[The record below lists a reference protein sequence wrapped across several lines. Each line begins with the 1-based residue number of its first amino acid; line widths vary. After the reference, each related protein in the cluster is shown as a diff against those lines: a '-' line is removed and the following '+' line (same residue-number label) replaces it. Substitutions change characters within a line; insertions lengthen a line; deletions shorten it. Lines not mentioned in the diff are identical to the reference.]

1 MLLRTIRSRLLGL
14 VLATVIP
21 LVAVILG
28 GLGSQLRADQ
38 DEAKER
44 VLDEARLLAAQVDD
58 HIGNLENLLL
68 GVSQAVSTR
77 LADANANDALL
88 RQVKQELPDYIANIL
103 LFAPDGSNIGSSWDA
118 NVRRFYAG
126 DRAYFQQ
133 VVAGQHFA
141 IGDVIRTK
149 LSGEWVVTVASPVND
164 QTGRLRAVIAV
175 GTKLER
181 FQNALRMQD
190 LPAGSVVRI
199 VNQDG
204 IVVAQSDNGP
214 NWIGRDLSGSEDV
227 AQGLAAKE
235 LSALAATWPD
245 HVKRTTASST
255 AHRVPWLVSVGFPS
269 EFGSQAVLAH
279 LKWGGAFTGIS
290 LLAGF
295 AIAWM
300 LSGRIV
306 GPLRQLERDAMAI
319 AGGDLAHR
327 SAVKSDDEV
336 GILADAFN
344 CMAESIE
351 HRQFELQESKN
362 TLAAVIDASPVG
374 IVCSD
379 LNRRI
384 ALWNRAAEKL
394 YGYTAAEAIGTSVQ
408 IVPHE
413 GYAESLEMYQ
423 RARNGE
429 TIRNNE
435 VLRQRKD
442 GSLVHV
448 KIAAAPMYDPEG
460 AIRGVAWAHQDITE
474 RRKAEAQL
482 ERLAHY
488 DPLTGLPNRLSLQKI
503 LGRLLAGDGAK
514 RPISVALFDLDSFKD
529 VNDTLGHSVGDQL
542 LVEVAHRF
550 VEATQN
556 RDKVQVFRL
565 GGDEFVLVVPEC
577 GDPRVVGEI
586 VDTVL
591 SRLAQSFE
599 INEHSVRIGG
609 SAGIAIAPSD
619 GTNVDELLANAD
631 LALYQAKSTGGRT
644 RRFFLPVHRAQVQ
657 ARRVLD
663 LELTRA
669 YVDREFEIYY
679 QPEIRLIDGA
689 TVGAEA
695 LLRWRH
701 PERGILMPGAFIET
715 LATNA
720 VALEVGRWIIL
731 TACQRA
737 ATWRSMGLSL
747 DRIGINVFP
756 PQFQGDV
763 LLKAIDD
770 ALRETH
776 LPPESIEVE
785 ITENSTLN
793 HDDALETL
801 QKLHERG
808 VRIAFDDFGTGYAS
822 LSYLTRFP
830 LSRIKID
837 RSFVRKIPDDAD
849 AAAIVRSLIVM
860 AHNLGLGVIAEG
872 VETEAQAAFLLA
884 EGCEEAQGFLY
895 CEPVSAVDF
904 ERHLRAKQLANKAAH
919 RLAHG
924 LKGRNG
930 NGRRHTLRSAGRRRS
945 E

>member
-1 MLLRTIRSRLLGL
+1 LGL

-28 GLGSQLRADQ
+28 GLGSQLRDDQ
-38 DEAKER
+38 DEATER
-44 VLDEARLLAAQVDD
+44 VLDEARLLAAQVDN

-68 GVSQAVSTR
+68 GVSQAVSPR
-77 LADANANDALL
+77 LADTNANDALL
-88 RQVKQELPDYIANIL
+88 RQIKKDLPDYIANIL
-103 LFAPDGSNIGSSWDA
+103 PFAPDGSNIGSSMDA
-118 NVRRFYAG
+118 DVKRFYAG
-126 DRAYFQQ
+126 DRSYFRQ
-133 VVAGQHFA
+133 VMAGQRLA

-149 LSGEWVVTVASPVND
+149 LTGEWVVAVASPVKD

-175 GTKLER
+175 GTKLDR
-181 FQNALRMQD
+181 FQEALRMQSA
-190 LPAGSVVRI
+190 PGGSVVRV

-214 NWIGRDLSGSEDV
+214 YWIGRDLSGSEDV
-227 AQGLAAKE
+227 AQALAAKE
-235 LSALAATWPD
+235 SSGLAIWPD
-245 HVKRTTASST
+245 QVKRISASST
-255 AHRVPWLVSVGFPS
+255 AHRVPWLVSVGFPT
-269 EFGSQAVLAH
+269 EFGSRAVINH

-306 GPLRQLERDAMAI
+306 GPLRQLERDALAI
-319 AGGDLAHR
+319 AGGDLSHR
-327 SAVKSDDEV
+327 SVVKSGDEV
-336 GILADAFN
+336 GNLADAFN
-344 CMAESIE
+344 CMAESVE
-351 HRQFELQESKN
+351 RRQFEIQESKN

-379 LNRRI
+379 LDRRI

-408 IVPHE
+408 IVPPE
-413 GYAESLEMYQ
+413 GEAESLEMYQ
-423 RARNGE
+423 RARSGE
-429 TIRNNE
+429 TIRNKD

-448 KIAAAPMYDPEG
+448 KVAAAPMHSPEG

-474 RRKAEAQL
+474 RRRAEAQL

-503 LGRLLAGDGAK
+503 LGRLLAGDSVK

-542 LVEVAHRF
+542 LVEVAH
-550 VEATQN
+550 
-556 RDKVQVFRL
+556 L
-565 GGDEFVLVVPEC
+565 
-577 GDPRVVGEI
+577 
-586 VDTVL
+586 
-591 SRLAQSFE
+591 
-599 INEHSVRIGG
+599 GG

-619 GTNVDELLANAD
+619 GANVDELLANAD

-669 YVDREFEIYY
+669 YADREFEIYY
-679 QPEIRLIDGA
+679 QPQVRLINGA
-689 TVGAEA
+689 STVGAEA

-731 TACQRA
+731 AACQQA
-737 ATWRSMGLSL
+737 ATWRAMGLRL
-747 DRIGINVFP
+747 DRIGINVFL

-763 LLKAIDD
+763 
-770 ALRETH
+770 
-776 LPPESIEVE
+776 
-785 ITENSTLN
+785 
-793 HDDALETL
+793 
-801 QKLHERG
+801 
-808 VRIAFDDFGTGYAS
+808 
-822 LSYLTRFP
+822 
-830 LSRIKID
+830 
-837 RSFVRKIPDDAD
+837 
-849 AAAIVRSLIVM
+849 
-860 AHNLGLGVIAEG
+860 
-872 VETEAQAAFLLA
+872 
-884 EGCEEAQGFLY
+884 C
-895 CEPVSAVDF
+895 
-904 ERHLRAKQLANKAAH
+904 
-919 RLAHG
+919 
-924 LKGRNG
+924 
-930 NGRRHTLRSAGRRRS
+930 
-945 E
+945 

>member
-1 MLLRTIRSRLLGL
+1 MLLRSIRSRLLGL

-28 GLGSQLRADQ
+28 GLGSQLRDDQ
-38 DEAKER
+38 DEATER
-44 VLDEARLLAAQVDD
+44 VLDEARLLAAQVDN

-68 GVSQAVSTR
+68 GVSQAVSPR
-77 LADANANDALL
+77 LADTNANDALL
-88 RQVKQELPDYIANIL
+88 RQIKKDLPDYIANIL
-103 LFAPDGSNIGSSWDA
+103 PFAPDGSNIGSSMDA
-118 NVRRFYAG
+118 DVKRFYAG
-126 DRAYFQQ
+126 DRSYFRQ
-133 VVAGQHFA
+133 VMAGQRRA
-141 IGDVIRTK
+141 LGDVIRTK
-149 LSGEWVVTVASPVND
+149 LTGEWVVAVASPVKD

-175 GTKLER
+175 GTKLDR
-181 FQNALRMQD
+181 FQEALRMQSA
-190 LPAGSVVRI
+190 PGGSVVRV

-214 NWIGRDLSGSEDV
+214 YWIGRDLSGSEDV
-227 AQGLAAKE
+227 AQALAAKE
-235 LSALAATWPD
+235 SSGLAIWPD
-245 HVKRTTASST
+245 QVKRISASST
-255 AHRVPWLVSVGFPS
+255 AHRVPWLVSVGFPT
-269 EFGSQAVLAH
+269 EFGSRAVINH

-306 GPLRQLERDAMAI
+306 GPLRQLERDALAI
-319 AGGDLAHR
+319 AGGDLSHR
-327 SAVKSDDEV
+327 SVVKSGDEV
-336 GILADAFN
+336 GNLADAFN
-344 CMAESIE
+344 CMAESVE
-351 HRQFELQESKN
+351 RRQFEIQESKN

-379 LNRRI
+379 LDRRI

-408 IVPHE
+408 IVPPE
-413 GYAESLEMYQ
+413 GEAESLEMYQ
-423 RARNGE
+423 RARSGE
-429 TIRNNE
+429 TIRNKD

-448 KIAAAPMYDPEG
+448 KVAAAPMHSPEG

-474 RRKAEAQL
+474 RRRAEAQL

-503 LGRLLAGDGAK
+503 LGRLLAGDSVK

-542 LVEVAHRF
+542 LVEVAH
-550 VEATQN
+550 
-556 RDKVQVFRL
+556 L
-565 GGDEFVLVVPEC
+565 
-577 GDPRVVGEI
+577 
-586 VDTVL
+586 
-591 SRLAQSFE
+591 
-599 INEHSVRIGG
+599 GG

-619 GTNVDELLANAD
+619 GANVDELLANAD

-669 YVDREFEIYY
+669 YADREFEIYY
-679 QPEIRLIDGA
+679 QPQVRLINGA
-689 TVGAEA
+689 STVGAEA

-731 TACQRA
+731 AACQQA
-737 ATWRSMGLSL
+737 ATWRAMGLRL

-770 ALRETH
+770 ALRETN
-776 LPPESIEVE
+776 LPPESIEFE

-793 HDDALETL
+793 HDDAIETL
-801 QKLHERG
+801 QKLHEKG
-808 VRIAFDDFGTGYAS
+808 VKIAFDDFGTGYAS

-837 RSFVRKIPDDAD
+837 RNFVRKIPDDAD
-849 AAAIVRSLIVM
+849 AAAIVRSLVVM
-860 AHNLGLGVIAEG
+860 GHNLGLEVIAEG

-904 ERHLRAKQLANKAAH
+904 EKHLRAKQLANKAAH
-919 RLAHG
+919 RLARG
-924 LKGRNG
+924 LKG
-930 NGRRHTLRSAGRRRS
+930 GRGRGTETGMHRGARCDPLGAAEPTKCEPSLNSRSLTFGAFGAHSVFLGERLLGQGEPTLRHV
-945 E
+945 EQ

>member
-1 MLLRTIRSRLLGL
+1 MLLRSIRSRLLGL

-28 GLGSQLRADQ
+28 GLGSQLRDDQ
-38 DEAKER
+38 DEATER
-44 VLDEARLLAAQVDD
+44 VLDEARLLAAQVDN

-68 GVSQAVSTR
+68 GVSQAVSPR
-77 LADANANDALL
+77 LADTNANDALL
-88 RQVKQELPDYIANIL
+88 RQIKKDLPDYIANIL
-103 LFAPDGSNIGSSWDA
+103 PFAPDGSNIGSSMDA
-118 NVRRFYAG
+118 DVKRFYAG
-126 DRAYFQQ
+126 DRSYFRQ
-133 VVAGQHFA
+133 VMAGQRLA

-149 LSGEWVVTVASPVND
+149 LTGEWVVAVASPVKD

-175 GTKLER
+175 GTKLDR
-181 FQNALRMQD
+181 FQEALRMQSA
-190 LPAGSVVRI
+190 PGGSVVRV

-214 NWIGRDLSGSEDV
+214 YWIGRDLSGSEDV
-227 AQGLAAKE
+227 AQALAAKE
-235 LSALAATWPD
+235 SSGLAIWPD
-245 HVKRTTASST
+245 QVKRISASST
-255 AHRVPWLVSVGFPS
+255 AHRVPWLVSVGFPT
-269 EFGSQAVLAH
+269 EFGSRAVINH

-306 GPLRQLERDAMAI
+306 GPLRQLERDALAI
-319 AGGDLAHR
+319 AGGDLSHR
-327 SAVKSDDEV
+327 SVVKSGDEV
-336 GILADAFN
+336 GNLADAFN
-344 CMAESIE
+344 CMAESVE
-351 HRQFELQESKN
+351 RRQFEIQESKN

-379 LNRRI
+379 LDRRI

-408 IVPHE
+408 IVPPE
-413 GYAESLEMYQ
+413 GEAESLEMYQ
-423 RARNGE
+423 RARSGE
-429 TIRNNE
+429 TIRNKD

-448 KIAAAPMYDPEG
+448 KVAAAPMHSPEG

-474 RRKAEAQL
+474 RRRAEAQL

-503 LGRLLAGDGAK
+503 LGRLLAGDSVK

-542 LVEVAHRF
+542 LVEVAH
-550 VEATQN
+550 
-556 RDKVQVFRL
+556 L
-565 GGDEFVLVVPEC
+565 
-577 GDPRVVGEI
+577 
-586 VDTVL
+586 
-591 SRLAQSFE
+591 
-599 INEHSVRIGG
+599 GG

-619 GTNVDELLANAD
+619 GANVDELLANAD

-669 YVDREFEIYY
+669 YADREFEIYY
-679 QPEIRLIDGA
+679 QPQVRLINGA
-689 TVGAEA
+689 STVGAEA

-731 TACQRA
+731 AACQQA
-737 ATWRSMGLSL
+737 ATWRAMGLRL
-747 DRIGINVFP
+747 DRIGINVFL

-763 LLKAIDD
+763 
-770 ALRETH
+770 
-776 LPPESIEVE
+776 
-785 ITENSTLN
+785 
-793 HDDALETL
+793 
-801 QKLHERG
+801 
-808 VRIAFDDFGTGYAS
+808 
-822 LSYLTRFP
+822 
-830 LSRIKID
+830 
-837 RSFVRKIPDDAD
+837 
-849 AAAIVRSLIVM
+849 
-860 AHNLGLGVIAEG
+860 
-872 VETEAQAAFLLA
+872 
-884 EGCEEAQGFLY
+884 C
-895 CEPVSAVDF
+895 
-904 ERHLRAKQLANKAAH
+904 
-919 RLAHG
+919 
-924 LKGRNG
+924 
-930 NGRRHTLRSAGRRRS
+930 
-945 E
+945 

>member
-1 MLLRTIRSRLLGL
+1 MLLRSIRSRLLGL

-21 LVAVILG
+21 LVAVICG
-28 GLGSQLRADQ
+28 GLGSQLRDDQ
-38 DEAKER
+38 AEATER
-44 VLDEARLLAAQVDD
+44 VLDEARLFAAQIDD
-58 HIGNLENLLL
+58 HIGNLENLLI

-77 LADANANDALL
+77 LADTNANDALL
-88 RQVKQELPDYIANIL
+88 RQVKQQLPDYIANIL
-103 LFAPDGSNIGSSWDA
+103 LFAVDGSNIGSSWDA
-118 NVRRFYAG
+118 DVRRFYAG
-126 DRAYFQQ
+126 DRAYFRQ
-133 VVAGQHFA
+133 VMAGQRLA

-149 LSGEWVVTVASPVND
+149 FSGEWVVTIASPVKD
-164 QTGRLRAVIAV
+164 QSGRLRAVIAV

-181 FQNALRMQD
+181 FQEALRMQS
-190 LPAGSVVRI
+190 LPLGSVVRI
-199 VNQDG
+199 VNQNG
-204 IVVAQSDNGP
+204 VVVAQSDNGP
-214 NWIGRDLSGSEDV
+214 NWIGRDLSSSEDV
-227 AQGLAAKE
+227 EQELAAKE
-235 LSALAATWPD
+235 SSGLTTWPD
-245 HVKRTTASST
+245 HVNRITASST
-255 AHRVPWLVSVGFPS
+255 AHRVPWLVSVGFPT

-279 LKWGGAFTGIS
+279 LKWGGASTGIS

-306 GPLRQLERDAMAI
+306 GPLRQLGRDALAL

-327 SAVKSDDEV
+327 SAVKSGDEV
-336 GILADAFN
+336 GNLADAFN

-351 HRQFELQESKN
+351 RRQFELQESKN

-379 LNRRI
+379 LDRRI

-413 GYAESLEMYQ
+413 GEVESLEMYQ

-429 TIRNNE
+429 TLRNKE

-448 KIAAAPMYDPEG
+448 KVAAAPMYSPEG

-474 RRKAEAQL
+474 RKKAEAQL

-488 DPLTGLPNRLSLQKI
+488 DPLTGLPNRLSLQKV

-529 VNDTLGHSVGDQL
+529 VNDTLGHSIGDQL

-550 VEATQN
+550 VEATRN

-565 GGDEFVLVVPEC
+565 GGDEFVLVVPAC

-591 SRLAQSFE
+591 HRLAQSFE
-599 INEHSVRIGG
+599 INEHSVRVGG

-619 GTNVDELLANAD
+619 GTNVDDLLANAD

-669 YVDREFEIYY
+669 YADREFEIYY

-689 TVGAEA
+689 IVGAEA

-701 PERGILMPGAFIET
+701 PERGIVMPGAFIET

-793 HDDALETL
+793 HDDAVETL
-801 QKLHERG
+801 QKLHEKG

-837 RSFVRKIPDDAD
+837 RSFIRKIPDDAD
-849 AAAIVRSLIVM
+849 TAAIVRSLIVM

-872 VETEAQAAFLLA
+872 VETEAQAAFLIA

-895 CEPVSAVDF
+895 GAPVSAADF
-904 ERHLRAKQLANKAAH
+904 EKHLRAKQLANKAAH
-919 RLAHG
+919 RLARG
-924 LKGRNG
+924 LKGGHG
-930 NGRRHTLRSAGRRRS
+930 NGPRHTVRSSRRRRT